1 MLNFVKVFNCLLN
14 YCHTMDG
21 MDRRIENK
29 GLRKKHI
36 WLGVTVLIFLLVLI
50 HVVFGDKSSKLNVDQ
65 DRISIGEV
73 QADKYQDYI
82 SVNGSVEPIQTIYL
96 DAVESGRVEEIL
108 IEEGTKVQK
117 GDVILKLSNYNLVLD
132 ISGNEADV
140 ARAVNDLKTARIN
153 IENQNTQT
161 RINVLQLQYSL
172 KKLTR
177 QFENNRKLFSQ
188 NLISKE
194 EFEFS
199 KEQFEETTMQLDLQ
213 FQKFIRDSI
222 YSKTRLAADE
232 ESIERMQNNL
242 HLTRRRL
249 DNLDIKAPVDG
260 ELATLNPEVG
270 EVINY
275 GTRVGTINILDSYKM
290 RVLIDEH
297 YITRINRGLPADFD
311 FAGHKNTLR
320 IVKIYPEVSNG
331 TFAVDMEFTSAIP
344 EQIRIGQTA
353 RIRLELGESEDA
365 LLLPKGGF
373 YQNTGGQWVYIIDP
387 SGEYAY
393 RQKVRLGRQN
403 PRFYEVLEG
412 LEPGDKVIISD
423 YENFGNAD
431 KLMLKNKNKN

>member
-1 MLNFVKVFNCLLN
+1 
-14 YCHTMDG
+14 MDG
-21 MDRRIENK
+21 MDRKIEKK
-29 GLRKKHI
+29 GLQKKHI
-36 WLGVTVLIFLLVLI
+36 WIGVAVLIFLLVLI
-50 HVVFGDKSSKLNVDQ
+50 QLVFGDKSSKLNVDQ
-65 DRISIGEV
+65 DRISVGEV
-73 QADKYQDYI
+73 TAGKYQDYI
-82 SVNGSVEPIQTIYL
+82 SVNGSVEPIQTVYL
-96 DAVESGRVEEIL
+96 DAVESGRVEAIL
-108 IEEGTKVQK
+108 IEEGTMVKK
-117 GDVILKLSNYNLVLD
+117 GDVILRLSNYNLVLD

-161 RINVLQLQYSL
+161 RSNVLQLQYSL
-172 KKLTR
+172 RKLTR

-188 NLISKE
+188 NLISRE
-194 EFEFS
+194 DFEFS
-199 KEQFEETTMQLDLQ
+199 KEQFEETTMQLELQ
-213 FQKFIRDSI
+213 KQKYIRDSI
-222 YSKTRLAADE
+222 YSITRIAADE
-232 ESIERMQNNL
+232 ESIERMLTNL
-242 HLTRRRL
+242 NLTRRRL

-311 FAGHKNTLR
+311 FAGQKNTLR

-331 TFAVDMEFTSAIP
+331 TFAVDMEFTSPIP

-353 RIRLELGESEDA
+353 RIHLELGESEDA

-373 YQNTGGQWVYIIDP
+373 YQNTGGQWVYVIDP
-387 SGEYAY
+387 SGAFAV

-423 YENFGNAD
+423 YENFGDAD
-431 KLMLKNKNKN
+431 KLILKNNK